1 MSTKIESMQ
10 MRYEPENRCSADL
23 VLSSGEICSVV
34 TYEPRDHGLI
44 SRLVACWNA
53 CRGITTE
60 TIEASGRIDLGMP
73 SRLIADEIREERL
86 RQFARGYTPDH
97 DDEHTGGEL
106 VQVAADLCLYG
117 SPFSIRDAEFSKFRD
132 EWGLAKKHASDRRK
146 QLVIAAALIFA
157 EIERLDRAAA
167 KSKGGAA

>member
-1 MSTKIESMQ
+1 MSIDAEFIVGIA
-10 MRYEPENRCSADL
+10 AD
-23 VLSSGEICSVV
+23 VCTER
-34 TYEPRDHGLI
+34 EKQ
-44 SRLVACWNA
+44 VA
-53 CRGITTE
+53 G
-60 TIEASGRIDLGMP
+60 
-73 SRLIADEIREERL
+73 
-86 RQFARGYTPDH
+86 GYTPDH

-117 SPFSIRDAEFSKFRD
+117 SPFSVRDAEFSKFRD

-157 EIERLDRAAA
+157 EIERIDRAGA